1 MSELDTALQ
10 EYLQRME
17 EGAPLEEILSS
28 LPPQHAELAP
38 LLQTASTLRHFPHPS
53 LSPHRAR
60 EQRER
65 VLRPLRR
72 WEWQFLNF
80 RLQPAIAIMA
90 AILLMAF
97 AALMLLRPTTTVH
110 TATLL
115 EVQGVVEVL
124 RNGEWQLVST
134 GEKVQ
139 EGEQVR
145 TRADS
150 SVVLLYSDGS
160 RTTLSADTEVKLAK
174 LGVQGGEVLQV
185 RLEQTSGETRHSV
198 VPFRNASAFFEVN
211 TPTGKAIVHG
221 TIFSVLV
228 DDQIFSRV
236 AVERGVVQVVSPKED
251 VKLTAGQVTVV
262 NENGDVDDPAVDFHI
277 QGQISAIDGD
287 QWTIAGLSITVPP
300 DLAATLSFQI
310 GDWVRVWGRILPD
323 GTRIADRFDY
333 AVNDKEKLRFTGVVE
348 SMGADQWI
356 ISGVPVKVDSETEIE
371 GTPQVGDVVHVAFV
385 ILEDGSWLAKEIEI
399 VEEEQQPT
407 PTSEIT
413 PSAEPSGTPELT
425 PTLEATPT
433 LEMTPTVE
441 PTEEGNRAGCEATDK
456 QHPEGLRLAE
466 RYGVPYEEIMGW
478 FCKGY
483 GFGEIDL
490 AYEMSAQSGIPVTDI
505 FALRESGMGWG
516 NIKKSVEA
524 TATPEPKVK
533 PEKTLKPKNTPPG
546 KKPKP

>member
-1 MSELDTALQ
+1 MSEQDTALQ

-28 LPPQHAELAP
+28 LPPQHANLAP
-38 LLQTASTLRHFPHPS
+38 LLQTASTLKRFPHPGM
-53 LSPHRAR
+53 SPHRSR

-80 RLQPAIAIMA
+80 RIQPAVAIVVA
-90 AILLMAF
+90 VLLIAF
-97 AALMLLRPTTTVH
+97 ASVMLIRPTSVH

-124 RNGEWQLVST
+124 RNGEWQPVSE
-134 GEKVQ
+134 GERVQ
-139 EGEQVR
+139 EGEHIR

-150 SVVLLYSDGS
+150 SAVLLYPEGS
-160 RTTLSADTEVKLAK
+160 RTTLNADTTLELAT
-174 LGVQGGEVLQV
+174 LNTQGGKVLQL

-198 VPFRNASAFFEVN
+198 VPFRNSSAFFEVN
-211 TPTGKAIVHG
+211 TPSGKAVVHG

-228 DDQIFSRV
+228 NDQMFSRI
-236 AVERGVVQVVSPKED
+236 AVERGVVQVVSPRED

-262 NENGDVDDPAVDFHI
+262 DDSGEVDDPAVDFFI
-277 QGQISAIDGD
+277 QGQISTISGD
-287 QWTIAGLSITVPP
+287 VWTIAGLNILVPP
-300 DLAATLSFQI
+300 DLAATLSYQV

-323 GTRIADRFDY
+323 GTRVADRFDY

-348 SMGADQWI
+348 SMAADQWV
-356 ISGVPVKVDSETEIE
+356 ISGIPVYINAETEIE
-371 GTPQVGDVVHVAFV
+371 GTPQVGDVVHVAFI
-385 ILEDGSWLAKEIEI
+385 ILEDGTWLAKEIEQ
-399 VEEEQQPT
+399 VEEEEQPT
-407 PTSEIT
+407 PTT
-413 PSAEPSGTPELT
+413 EPSETPELTLTPEIT

-433 LEMTPTVE
+433 VE
-441 PTEEGNRAGCEATDK
+441 PTQGTRAGCDAGDK

-478 FCKGY
+478 FCRGY

-490 AYEMSAQSGIPVTDI
+490 AYEMSVQSGMPVTDI
-505 FALRESGMGWG
+505 FAMRESGMGWG
-516 NIKKSVEA
+516 NIKKAVEV
-524 TATPEPKVK
+524 TATPEVRGK
-533 PEKTLKPKNTPPG
+533 PEKTPKPKITPPG

>member
-1 MSELDTALQ
+1 MSELDDALQ
-10 EYLQRME
+10 EYLQRIE
-17 EGAPLEEILSS
+17 EGTPLEEILSS
-28 LPPQHAELAP
+28 LPPQHAELVP
-38 LLQTASTLRHFPHPS
+38 LLQTASTLRHFPHPT
-53 LSPHRAR
+53 LSPHRSA

-80 RLQPAIAIMA
+80 RLQPVIAVMT

-97 AALMLLRPTTTVH
+97 AALMLWHPTTTVH

-115 EVQGVVEVL
+115 DAQGVVEVL
-124 RNGEWQLVST
+124 RNGEWLPVGT

-139 EGEQVR
+139 EGEQIR

-150 SVVLLYSDGS
+150 SVVLLYPDGS
-160 RTTLSADTEVKLAK
+160 RTTLNAATTISLAK
-174 LGVQGGEVLQV
+174 LGVMDNQVLQV
-185 RLEQTSGETRHSV
+185 RLEQTSGETHHSV
-198 VPFRNASAFFEVN
+198 VPFRSSSAFFEVN

-228 DDQIFSRV
+228 NDQMFSRV

-251 VKLTAGQVTVV
+251 VKLIAGQVTVV
-262 NENGDVDDPAVDFHI
+262 NENGEVEDPAVDFFV
-277 QGQISAIDGD
+277 QGQITAISGD
-287 QWTIAGLSITVPP
+287 QWSIAGLTVTVPP
-300 DLAATLSFQI
+300 ELAATLSFQI

-333 AVNDKEKLRFTGVVE
+333 AVNDKEKLRFTGVIE
-348 SMGADQWI
+348 SMGTDHWV
-356 ISGVPVKVDSETEIE
+356 ISGIPVKVNAETEIE
-371 GTPQVGDVVHVAFV
+371 GTPQVGDIVHVAFV
-385 ILEDGSWLAKEIEI
+385 ILEDGSWLAKEIEMI
-399 VEEEQQPT
+399 QEEQQPT

-413 PSAEPSGTPELT
+413 PSVEPSETPELT
-425 PTLEATPT
+425 ATLEATPT
-433 LEMTPTVE
+433 VEITPTVE
-441 PTEEGNRAGCEATDK
+441 PTAGTRAGCDVEDK

-490 AYEMSAQSGIPVTDI
+490 AYEMSVQSGIPVTEI
-505 FALRESGMGWG
+505 FAMRESGMGWG

-524 TATPEPKVK
+524 SATPEPKGK
-533 PEKTLKPKNTPPG
+533 PEKTPKPKNTPPG